1 MEDFTLE
8 LQEAMHFDP
17 TGIEGM
23 KTLAEPGGYCSDRN
37 DVRRVSFIVHGFLGE
52 DDINGH
58 GVAAARW
65 YPLLREA
72 YPELAHLSLSEML
85 VRLGLRA
92 HHVRSLLSNQDKL
105 LQFLEYWSGLAE
117 MTRQHIALGL
127 RAAAFDKLYAP
138 NQDVTTP
145 EGLRLWLDTL
155 TATEMDSTHWYGTRC
170 SSFGGMC
177 KGQSGRRMENQYTG
191 HTFRAFVRDG
201 NGQAECLSFAPWGL
215 RR

>member
-37 DVRRVSFIVHGFLGE
+37 EVRRVSFIVHGFLGE
-52 DDINGH
+52 DERRGH
-58 GVAAARW
+58 GAAAARW
-65 YPLLREA
+65 YPLLCEA
-72 YPELAHLSLSEML
+72 YPELVHLSLSAML

-92 HHVRSLLSNQDKL
+92 HYVRPLPSNEDKL
-105 LQFLEYWSGLAE
+105 LQFLEYWSGHAE

-127 RAAAFDKLYAP
+127 RVAAFDKLYAP

-155 TATEMDSTHWYGTRC
+155 TATEKNSTHWNGTRC
-170 SSFGGMC
+170 SSFGRMC
-177 KGQSGRRMENQYTG
+177 MAQSGRRFENQYTG
-191 HTFRAFVRDG
+191 H
-201 NGQAECLSFAPWGL
+201 LSRVCP
-215 RR
+215 

>member
-1 MEDFTLE
+1 
-8 LQEAMHFDP
+8 
-17 TGIEGM
+17 M
-23 KTLAEPGGYCSDRN
+23 KTFAEPGGYCSDRN
-37 DVRRVSFIVHGFLGE
+37 EERRVSFIVHGFLGE
-52 DDINGH
+52 DKRRGH
-58 GVAAARW
+58 GAAAARW

-72 YPELAHLSLSEML
+72 CPELVHLSLSAML

-92 HHVRSLLSNQDKL
+92 HYVRSLPSNANKL
-105 LQFLEYWSGLAE
+105 LQFSEYWSGIAE

-138 NQDVTTP
+138 NQDVITP

-155 TATEMDSTHWYGTRC
+155 TATEMDSTHWNGTRC

-177 KGQSGRRMENQYTG
+177 KAQSGRRMENLYTL

-201 NGQAECLSFAPWGL
+201 NRQADCLSLLVFFSCL
-215 RR
+215 TRMSRS

>member
-1 MEDFTLE
+1 MEDFTSE

-23 KTLAEPGGYCSDRN
+23 KTLPELVDYCSDPN
-37 DVRRVSFIVHGFLGE
+37 EVRRVRSLVNGFLGE

-72 YPELAHLSLSEML
+72 YPELVHLSLSAML

-92 HHVRSLLSNQDKL
+92 HYVQSLQSNEDKL

-127 RAAAFDKLYAP
+127 RAAAFR
-138 NQDVTTP
+138 QDV
-145 EGLRLWLDTL
+145 
-155 TATEMDSTHWYGTRC
+155 
-170 SSFGGMC
+170 
-177 KGQSGRRMENQYTG
+177 
-191 HTFRAFVRDG
+191 RAQPGCDY
-201 NGQAECLSFAPWGL
+201 P
-215 RR
+215 